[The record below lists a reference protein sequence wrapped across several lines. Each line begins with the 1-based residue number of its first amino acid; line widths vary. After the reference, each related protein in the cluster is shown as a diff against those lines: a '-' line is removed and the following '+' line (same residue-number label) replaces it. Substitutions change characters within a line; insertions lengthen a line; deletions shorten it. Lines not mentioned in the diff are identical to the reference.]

1 MAEPPS
7 PRDDGSRAAD
17 DLRLAHDSRLAHE
30 VEEHI
35 EELGDPEASP
45 ANPTSALA
53 VGATPVRVD
62 GRTRTGTS
70 AEIVRLAWP
79 VMLSMFLASITGIVD
94 IAMVGR
100 LGSAAQAA
108 VGVAQQ
114 LFFVAQSALF
124 ALSFAGVALMA
135 RAIGAGDPT
144 SSRRA
149 LAASLL
155 VSLGIAVGLFA
166 VLGLDP
172 TFLLAWLSAEEEVI
186 ELGVPYMRL
195 VMGSTILTSIALMI
209 ESGLRADRDTVTPML
224 VASVLT
230 VIKIALNFVF
240 MFGWL
245 GGPEWGVTGAGVAT
259 LCSQAVAV
267 GIFVAIAVRK
277 PRDGPTALRPRDF
290 RGLGPLFAPLIR
302 IAAPSVFERLIM
314 NLAMILYFKLIGGYG
329 TAAIAA
335 YTIGIRILAFS
346 WIPGTGY
353 SQAVAT
359 IVGQALGAGD
369 TAKAEL
375 AGWRAAR
382 LALGTAILMGALGA
396 TFRHPL
402 AEAFTVDPETV
413 IALGPFML
421 CLCLAQPAMQLHFT
435 LAGAFR
441 GAGDTVTPLWSA
453 VVGNWVFR
461 VPLAALVVLL
471 EGPLTGLW
479 IVLIFDHISRAVW
492 MLLGFRRGTWRERGE
507 RAAARD

>member
-1 MAEPPS
+1 MSEPPS
-7 PRDDGSRAAD
+7 PRNPREDASDDVSEHLD
-17 DLRLAHDSRLAHE
+17 D
-30 VEEHI
+30 
-35 EELGDPEASP
+35 LGDPEASP

-53 VGATPVRVD
+53 VGASRGPGVARAT
-62 GRTRTGTS
+62 GSGTS
-70 AEIVRLAWP
+70 AEILSLAWP
-79 VMLSMFLASITGIVD
+79 VMLSMTLASTVGLVD
-94 IAMVGR
+94 VAMVGR

-135 RAIGAGDPT
+135 RAIGAGDPA

-149 LAASLL
+149 LAASVT
-155 VSLGIAVGLFA
+155 VSLGIAVGLFV
-166 VLGLDP
+166 VLGIDP
-172 TFLLAWLSAEEEVI
+172 TYLLAWLGAEDEVI
-186 ELGVPYMRL
+186 TLGVPYMRL
-195 VMGSTILTSIALMI
+195 VMGSTILTAAALMI
-209 ESGLRADRDTVTPML
+209 ESGMRADKDTVTPML
-224 VASVLT
+224 VTAVLT
-230 VIKIALNFVF
+230 VVKIGLNFVF
-240 MFGWL
+240 IFGWG

-259 LCSQAVAV
+259 LISQGVAVA
-267 GIFVAIAVRK
+267 IFLALAVRK

-290 RGLGPLFAPLIR
+290 RGLRPFIRPLVR
-302 IAAPSVFERLIM
+302 IAAPSIFERLIM

-359 IVGQALGAGD
+359 LVGQSLGAGD
-369 TAKAEL
+369 ADSARR

-382 LALGTAILMGALGA
+382 LAIGTAVIMGALGA
-396 TFRHPL
+396 GFRMPL

-413 IALGPFML
+413 RALGPFML
-421 CLCLAQPAMQLHFT
+421 CLSLAQPAMQLHFT

-453 VVGNWVFR
+453 ILGNWGFR
-461 VPLAALVVLL
+461 VPLAALVVFF

-479 IVLIFDHISRAVW
+479 IVLIFDHVSRAAW
-492 MLLGFRRGTWRERGE
+492 MLLGFRRGTWLERGE
-507 RAAARD
+507 RAAAPAA

>member
-7 PRDDGSRAAD
+7 PRYDIARA
-17 DLRLAHDSRLAHE
+17 AHE

-45 ANPTSALA
+45 GNPTSTLA
-53 VGATPVRVD
+53 VGATPERVEG
-62 GRTRTGTS
+62 GRRTGTS
-70 AEIVRLAWP
+70 REIVELAWP
-79 VMLSMFLASITGIVD
+79 VMLSMTLASVVGLVD
-94 IAMVGR
+94 VAMVGR

-135 RAIGAGDPT
+135 RAIGAGDPG
-144 SSRRA
+144 SSRRV
-149 LAASLL
+149 LAASLV
-155 VSLGIAVGLFA
+155 VSFGIAIGLFA
-166 VLGLDP
+166 VLGVDP
-172 TFLLAWLSAEEEVI
+172 TYLLAWLGAEDAVI
-186 ELGVPYMRL
+186 ELGVPYLRL
-195 VMGSTILTSIALMI
+195 VMGSTMMTSVALMI
-209 ESGLRADRDTVTPML
+209 ESGMRADRDTVTPML
-224 VASVLT
+224 VTGVLT
-230 VIKIALNFVF
+230 VVKIGLNFVF

-259 LCSQAVAV
+259 LLSQAVAV
-267 GIFVAIAVRK
+267 VIFMAIAFKK
-277 PRDGPTALRPRDF
+277 PRDAPTALRLRDF

-329 TAAIAA
+329 TSAIAA

-369 TAKAEL
+369 TAGAER

-382 LALGTAILMGALGA
+382 LAIGAAVLMGTLGA
-396 TFRHPL
+396 TFRMPL

-413 IALGPFML
+413 LALGPFML
-421 CLCLAQPAMQLHFT
+421 CLSAAQPFMQLHFT

-461 VPLAALVVLL
+461 VPLAALVVFL

-492 MLLGFRRGTWRERGE
+492 MTLGFRRGTWRVRGE
-507 RAAARD
+507 RAAMQG

>member
-1 MAEPPS
+1 MSDPPS
-7 PRDDGSRAAD
+7 PRDETSRA
-17 DLRLAHDSRLAHE
+17 SRE
-30 VEEHI
+30 VEGHV

-45 ANPTSALA
+45 GNPTSALA
-53 VGATPVRVD
+53 VGAAPSTSGS
-62 GRTRTGTS
+62 GRRTGTS
-70 AEIVRLAWP
+70 REIVELAWP
-79 VMLSMFLASITGIVD
+79 VMLSMTLASTVGLVD
-94 IAMVGR
+94 VAMVGR
-100 LGSAAQAA
+100 LGSNAQAA

-135 RAIGAGDPT
+135 RSIGAGQPEE
-144 SSRRA
+144 SRRS
-149 LAASLL
+149 LAASLV
-155 VSLGIAVGLFA
+155 VSLAIAVGLFA
-166 VLGLDP
+166 VLGVDP
-172 TFLLAWLSAEEEVI
+172 TFLLAWLGAEDEVI

-195 VMGSTILTSIALMI
+195 VMGSTILTSVALII
-209 ESGLRADRDTVTPML
+209 ESGMRADKDTVTPML
-224 VASVLT
+224 VTAVLT
-230 VIKIALNFVF
+230 VVKIGLNFVF
-240 MFGWL
+240 IFGWG
-245 GGPEWGVTGAGVAT
+245 GGPEWGVEGAGVAT
-259 LCSQAVAV
+259 LISQGVAV
-267 GIFVAIAVRK
+267 LIFVAIAVRK

-329 TAAIAA
+329 TSAIAA

-369 TAKAEL
+369 TAGAER

-382 LALGTAILMGALGA
+382 LAILTAIVMGAIGA
-396 TFRHPL
+396 WFRMPL

-413 IALGPFML
+413 VALGPFML
-421 CLCLAQPAMQLHFT
+421 CLSLAQPAMQLHFT

-461 VPLAALVVLL
+461 VPLAALVVFF

-479 IVLIFDHISRAVW
+479 IVLIFDHVSRAIW

-507 RAAARD
+507 RAASRGR